1 MMDNIII
8 RRAEIQDAEL
18 ISRFNIELAKE
29 TEDIELDNN
38 VVLEGVKAVI
48 TNSDKGFYLIAK
60 NVKDKIVGQ
69 LMVTFEWSDWRNKYF
84 WWIQSVY
91 VEKGYRKQKIFYN
104 LFRRLIE
111 IAKSKKD
118 IFGLRLYVEKHNEK
132 AKAVY
137 SNLGLKITPYE
148 VFELSL

>member
-1 MMDNIII
+1 MVDNIII
-8 RRAEIQDAEL
+8 QRAEIKDAEL

-111 IAKSKKD
+111 IAKSKK
-118 IFGLRLYVEKHNEK
+118 KHFW
-132 AKAVY
+132 
-137 SNLGLKITPYE
+137 T
-148 VFELSL
+148 